1 MLDSTDKLP
10 FSPLRLVAIA
20 LISAM
25 AFAAVMVPLHRVLHA
40 PPLLEQKSLVSAQ
53 QAQAAASEQA
63 TRDALTRQETG
74 TFSLQDNIAHQQV
87 SHEHTSPSPFGH
99 QAGQE
104 CDNWN
109 AVFGADT
116 LSSQS
121 FGTLGPDAVTARRIA
136 PIRETPY
143 TRLSSSPHL
152 ARGPP
157 RC

>member
-1 MLDSTDKLP
+1 MLETTDKSP

-20 LISAM
+20 LISAL
-25 AFAAVMVPLHRVLHA
+25 AFAAIMVPLHRVLHA

-74 TFSLQDNIAHQQV
+74 TFSLQDDGTHQQV
-87 SHEHTSPSPFGH
+87 SHQHATPSPFGH
-99 QAGQE
+99 QAGPD

-116 LSSQS
+116 ISSQPL
-121 FGTLGPDAVTARRIA
+121 GMLGPDAVTAQRVL
-136 PIRETPY
+136 PPRESRY
-143 TRLSSSPHL
+143 TRLSATQNL